1 MGNDGIGDPVLSA
14 LVEQVECYRRLAKLA
29 AIQHEHVRLSRTEQL
44 LDVLKARQGVLEQIA
59 AHEQTVAPAK
69 RQWADYVATLAP
81 ADRERAERMLAE
93 TRTLL
98 QQITSADQDDAL
110 VLQQRKLSLGREINR
125 AAAARQVN
133 RNYVTAAYGKP
144 RPRVDVQQ

>member
-1 MGNDGIGDPVLSA
+1 MGSDPVLAA
-14 LVEQVECYRRLAKLA
+14 LAGQVDCYRRLSKLA
-29 AIQHEHVRLSRTEQL
+29 AIQHEHVRQSRTEQL
-44 LDVLKARQGVLEQIA
+44 LRVLQARQAVLEQIA

-69 RQWADYVATLAP
+69 RQWADYAATLAP
-81 ADRERAERMLAE
+81 ADRELAERLLAE
-93 TRTLL
+93 TRALL

-125 AAAARQVN
+125 ATVARQVN